1 MRLCAHW
8 AFMFRGDRDMEAWGA
23 KPGSTLNSHASPH
36 LYEGVEASPGEG
48 GHRSLCPEAG
58 SSRSGLGNLS
68 TLKDWSY
75 FYPLALARALPWNW
89 TKGSNTRHGICGS
102 ITIVKV

>member
-75 FYPLALARALPWNW
+75 FYPLALARALEADE
-89 TKGSNTRHGICGS
+89 RE
-102 ITIVKV
+102 